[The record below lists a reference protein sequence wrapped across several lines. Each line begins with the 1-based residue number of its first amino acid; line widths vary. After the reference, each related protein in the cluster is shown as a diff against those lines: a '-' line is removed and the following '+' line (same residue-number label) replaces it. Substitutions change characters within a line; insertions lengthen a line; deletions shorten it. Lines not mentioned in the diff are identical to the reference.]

1 MPEALE
7 KKNFWPISLYF
18 RLAVVGRDRL
28 CHSIT
33 AEKGCCDV
41 AGLKAQQQQ
50 QHGVVKNETTARNT
64 TNAAT
69 VVHHYRN
76 SITLRLDTGNN
87 ASTILSDNNVSLCT
101 QIRNEPPEDVIEWL
115 TYYRLVYN
123 VSGVC
128 IINDAYTVDYDDIF
142 HAFHVNTRPSRN
154 DRNQNFDLCQKCL
167 GIHIQDNQERI
178 FVTDVDEF
186 LFIQQEERFSEYLS
200 LFNQVSMNALN
211 FGNVKSTRDGNSSLV
226 LKHTQRAPHYCR
238 HESYNNLLK
247 CRDGC
252 WVVKSIVKSSQVI
265 TLRKS
270 MVLRFPCIVTLQLQY
285 TSLLYT
291 IAARVCVQSY
301 MG

>member
-18 RLAVVGRDRL
+18 RLAVVGRDHL

-128 IINDAYTVDYDDIF
+128 IINDAYTVYG
-142 HAFHVNTRPSRN
+142 R
-154 DRNQNFDLCQKCL
+154 L
-167 GIHIQDNQERI
+167 
-178 FVTDVDEF
+178 
-186 LFIQQEERFSEYLS
+186 
-200 LFNQVSMNALN
+200 
-211 FGNVKSTRDGNSSLV
+211 
-226 LKHTQRAPHYCR
+226 
-238 HESYNNLLK
+238 
-247 CRDGC
+247 
-252 WVVKSIVKSSQVI
+252 
-265 TLRKS
+265 
-270 MVLRFPCIVTLQLQY
+270 
-285 TSLLYT
+285 
-291 IAARVCVQSY
+291 
-301 MG
+301 